1 MFGRNLV
8 PTKHF
13 GELAVVAY
21 HASADPWPRNYAEAM
36 RRPDRAKWEVAMDR
50 ELESIKDNDVWEL
63 VPRPMNQKVV
73 GALWV
78 LKIKENGLYKAR
90 FCAKGYA
97 QQWGIDFTD
106 TFAPVAKYT
115 SVRTLFAIAAGLGLK
130 VHQMDVVTAF
140 LYGHLE
146 ETVYVEQPEG
156 YVEPGHENWVYLL
169 KRALYDLKQAPYAW
183 YENIKAALRGF
194 EFVRCEMDHGIFVTT
209 KNGHLVYLVVYVD
222 DLLIM
227 GERTKDIEEIKD
239 QLKNRYKMKDLGIAR
254 RFLGMDIEYGEDGS
268 IKLHLKQ
275 YLQGVLE
282 RHNLQDCNSVST
294 PMDTSVKLVATT
306 DADALADPKEYQQI
320 VGEIQFAA
328 VVARPDV
335 SCAVSTLAQF
345 NIKPSSKHLAA
356 AKRVLRYLKGTV
368 DAGVV
373 YSPPAGEATAFSDA
387 DWAGDQ
393 DSRRSR
399 TGYVVMLNN
408 GAISWRST
416 LQQTVALS
424 TTESEYMAL
433 TEACKEVEWI
443 RELLKELRY
452 GDHDIPTVLSTD
464 NQGALN
470 LALNPVSHGRTKHI
484 AIRHHYIREKVADKT
499 VWIQHIPTEI
509 MTADS
514 LTKGLGRQKHARCA
528 QLMGME

>member
-1 MFGRNLV
+1 
-8 PTKHF
+8 
-13 GELAVVAY
+13 
-21 HASADPWPRNYAEAM
+21 
-36 RRPDRAKWEVAMDR
+36 
-50 ELESIKDNDVWEL
+50 
-63 VPRPMNQKVV
+63 
-73 GALWV
+73 
-78 LKIKENGLYKAR
+78 
-90 FCAKGYA
+90 
-97 QQWGIDFTD
+97 
-106 TFAPVAKYT
+106 
-115 SVRTLFAIAAGLGLK
+115 
-130 VHQMDVVTAF
+130 
-140 LYGHLE
+140 
-146 ETVYVEQPEG
+146 
-156 YVEPGHENWVYLL
+156 
-169 KRALYDLKQAPYAW
+169 
-183 YENIKAALRGF
+183 
-194 EFVRCEMDHGIFVTT
+194 MDHGIFVTT